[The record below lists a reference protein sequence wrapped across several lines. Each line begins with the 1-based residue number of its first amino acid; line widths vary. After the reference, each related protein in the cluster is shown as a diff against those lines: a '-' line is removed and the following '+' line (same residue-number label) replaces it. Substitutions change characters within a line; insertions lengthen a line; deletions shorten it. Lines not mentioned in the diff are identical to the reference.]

1 MKINRE
7 GENVMAEVNSM
18 YHAQSR
24 SDALKS
30 QIDKLESLAHHAA
43 VNPAFDQFDAETEDI
58 LIKIYG
64 ANHEYVE
71 TYKYATVG
79 EAEALVNL
87 PESAQEPSTRDIPK
101 KGLQQR
107 RQALQSILTQLQ
119 SLEAQEAAVLTGED
133 REDPP
138 GPS

>member
-1 MKINRE
+1 MT
-7 GENVMAEVNSM
+7 EVNSM
-18 YHAQSR
+18 YRAPSR

-30 QIDKLESLAHHAA
+30 QIDKLIGLAHQTE
-43 VNPAFDQFDAETEDI
+43 VQPRFDQFDADTEDL

-64 ANHEYVE
+64 ANHPYVE
-71 TYKYATVG
+71 SYKYATVG

-87 PESAQEPSTRDIPK
+87 PESAQEPLSRDTSK
-101 KGLQQR
+101 KGFQQR
-107 RQALQSILTQLQ
+107 RQALQSILTELQ
-119 SLEAQEAAVLTGED
+119 ALEVQEVEVLTGED

>member
-1 MKINRE
+1 MT
-7 GENVMAEVNSM
+7 EVNSM
-18 YHAQSR
+18 YHAETR

-30 QIDKLESLAHHAA
+30 QIQKLEGLARHTV
-43 VNPAFDQFDAETEDI
+43 VNPTFEQFDAETED
-58 LIKIYG
+58 LLSNFYG
-64 ANHEYVE
+64 ADHRYVE
-71 TYKYATVG
+71 AYKYATVG

-87 PESAQEPSTRDIPK
+87 PESAQEPMTRDIPK

-107 RQALQSILTQLQ
+107 RQALQSILTELQ
-119 SLEAQEAAVLTGED
+119 ELEVQEAEVLTGED